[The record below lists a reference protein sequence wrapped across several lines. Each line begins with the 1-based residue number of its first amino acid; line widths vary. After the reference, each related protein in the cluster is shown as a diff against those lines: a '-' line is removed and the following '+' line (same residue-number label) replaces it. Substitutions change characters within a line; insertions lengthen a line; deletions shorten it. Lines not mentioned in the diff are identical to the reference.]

1 MSGARAVLT
10 HEFVEVSF
18 WQGAESIVSE
28 SEHGM
33 GTGLVH
39 QLCQASRLDGTDQ
52 QTGKKEGN
60 AHFRKTIL
68 RGRKKT

>member
-10 HEFVEVSF
+10 HEFVEVSL
-18 WQGAESIVSE
+18 WQGAEGIVGG

-52 QTGKKEGN
+52 QTGTGGN
-60 AHFRKTIL
+60 AHLERPSS
-68 RGRKKT
+68 RG